1 MTSKVKTKV
10 GQDSKWE
17 GGEYLKKEY
26 MLSEAKF
33 IYSKNELGYQEV
45 LDDFNNAEEIIIVTY
60 NISEKQ
66 SLLIQKLTDA
76 PSETKIS
83 IFTNIPSRWDTY
95 YGDAYKNAARKKIN
109 VYLTKLK
116 PDSIGEKVSVFFNFE
131 NHGKIIMTNN
141 VVYVGSSNYSE
152 ESKNNIEFGIISRDQ
167 EYVRFLKEEI
177 TKELEELSTPYYE
190 YDYLPLLLE
199 VKMHLSN
206 LFALKGE
213 LFDQAYSYYDHLD
226 GKGYFYNDTEER
238 LSQITI
244 NNIIAELGTC
254 SGLFSTI
261 YDVADQLTDEEDTL
275 DEINECYEN
284 MMSLER
290 KFEYMS
296 CNEEVHELAHFDSSE
311 RANQIIQEEYSAEA
325 YDEYLEGYI
334 QKAMDTVFEEF
345 QDLCQESKDS
355 LDAMINIIDLFLSS
369 SKKALDVFEGLEFRK
384 INEDIDNT

>member
-1 MTSKVKTKV
+1 M
-10 GQDSKWE
+10 

-45 LDDFNNAEEIIIVTY
+45 LDDFNNADEIIIVTY

-66 SLLIQKLTDA
+66 SILIQKLTDA

-83 IFTNIPSRWDTY
+83 IFTNIPSRWDKY

-141 VVYVGSSNYSE
+141 MVYVGSSNYSE

-167 EYVRFLKEEI
+167 DYVTFLKEEI
-177 TKELEELSTPYYE
+177 TKELEESSTPYFE

-199 VKMHLSN
+199 VKMHLSD
-206 LFALKGE
+206 LFALKNE
-213 LFDQAYSYYDHLD
+213 LFEQVYSYYDDLD
-226 GKGYFYNDTEER
+226 GKGYFYNDTEGR
-238 LSQITI
+238 LSQVTI
-244 NNIIAELGTC
+244 KDIIAELGKC
-254 SGLFSTI
+254 SGLFGTV
-261 YDVADQLTDEEDTL
+261 YDVAYQCTDDENTL
-275 DEINECYEN
+275 DEINEYYEN
-284 MMSLER
+284 MISLGRE
-290 KFEYMS
+290 FEDIS

-355 LDAMINIIDLFLSS
+355 LDDMIKVIDSFLSL
-369 SKKALDVFEGLEFRK
+369 SKKALDVFEELEFRK
-384 INEDIDNT
+384 ISEDIDNT

>member
-1 MTSKVKTKV
+1 
-10 GQDSKWE
+10 
-17 GGEYLKKEY
+17 

-95 YGDAYKNAARKKIN
+95 YGDVYKDAARKKIN

-167 EYVRFLKEEI
+167 EYVTFLKEEI
-177 TKELEELSTPYYE
+177 TKELEESSTPYFE

-199 VKMHLSN
+199 VKMHLSD
-206 LFALKGE
+206 LFALKNE
-213 LFDQAYSYYDHLD
+213 LFEQVYSYYDDLD
-226 GKGYFYNDTEER
+226 GQGYFYNDTEGR

-244 NNIIAELGTC
+244 DNIIAQLDKC

-261 YDVADQLTDEEDTL
+261 YDVAEQLTDDENTL
-275 DEINECYEN
+275 DEINEYYEN
-284 MMSLER
+284 MLSLER
-290 KFEYMS
+290 ELEYIS
-296 CNEEVHELAHFDSSE
+296 CSEEVHELAYFDSSE

-334 QKAMDTVFEEF
+334 QKAMDTVFEDF
-345 QDLCQESKDS
+345 KDLCQESKDS
-355 LDAMINIIDLFLSS
+355 LDDMIKIIDSFLRLSR
-369 SKKALDVFEGLEFRK
+369 KALDVFEELEFRK
-384 INEDIDNT
+384 ISEDIDNT